1 MRSNKVYLLINYDIL
16 QFQPIHD
23 FQASSFT
30 GWTGQSF
37 RGHQQASKDED
48 PSVKWSSIV
57 FLISDLKKLKN
68 KRLQWVHARRP
79 GCMCIARPTSMAGLV
94 AQASAAHPSS
104 LVEWCPSSP
113 TYSWLLGTLNLHPLL
128 QDGLVNLL
136 EAISKR
142 PKMRTLL
149 KKTLALMMPRDLS
162 TSRQQLLNP
171 STVEEIDTSTNRDS
185 IPMAH
190 YQDGGI

>member
-1 MRSNKVYLLINYDIL
+1 MPTQK
-16 QFQPIHD
+16 
-23 FQASSFT
+23 SF
-30 GWTGQSF
+30 
-37 RGHQQASKDED
+37 
-48 PSVKWSSIV
+48 
-57 FLISDLKKLKN
+57 KKLN
-68 KRLQWVHARRP
+68 RNCHSWIWTIRYIRLYSGHMYRRHVLRSAHFYGNSYSPSFCCASLLPDEIQWEWPVDWYP
-79 GCMCIARPTSMAGLV
+79 SNPTL
-94 AQASAAHPSS
+94 
-104 LVEWCPSSP
+104 WF
-113 TYSWLLGTLNLHPLL
+113 LGTLNLHPLL

-190 YQDGGI
+190 YQDGGK

>member
-1 MRSNKVYLLINYDIL
+1 MLSTPSIWPVNNKFFWFNSAATWVQPYDFVGNL
-16 QFQPIHD
+16 
-23 FQASSFT
+23 SSFN
-30 GWTGQSF
+30 SF
-37 RGHQQASKDED
+37 FFSCKET
-48 PSVKWSSIV
+48 K
-57 FLISDLKKLKN
+57 KN
-68 KRLQWVHARRP
+68 KRSLTMGTCNA
-79 GCMCIARPTSMAGLV
+79 GMYIARPTFMASFV
-94 AQASAAHPSS
+94 AQGSSAHPSS
-104 LVEWCPSSP
+104 LVDLYPSSL
-113 TYSWLLGTLNLHPLL
+113 TYSWILGTLNLHPLL

-142 PKMRTLL
+142 LKMRTLL

-190 YQDGGI
+190 YQDGGK

>member
-1 MRSNKVYLLINYDIL
+1 MGPRTAGMYSA
-16 QFQPIHD
+16 Q
-23 FQASSFT
+23 
-30 GWTGQSF
+30 
-37 RGHQQASKDED
+37 
-48 PSVKWSSIV
+48 
-57 FLISDLKKLKN
+57 
-68 KRLQWVHARRP
+68 
-79 GCMCIARPTSMAGLV
+79 PTSMAGLV
-94 AQASAAHPSS
+94 AQASAVASSS
-104 LVEWCPSSP
+104 LVDSYPSSP
-113 TYSWLLGTLNLHPLL
+113 TLRCLGTLDLHPLL

-171 STVEEIDTSTNRDS
+171 STVEEIDTSTNSDS

-190 YQDGGI
+190 YQDGGK